1 MPVDLGPIDTT
12 TLSNL
17 GIIIDMNSFEF
28 QYTTN
33 EIQEL
38 TNSYANVLMA
48 VMMDI
53 LGAIIL
59 IVLVEIGLGILI
71 VFMSRKMYKR
81 ILMR

>member
-1 MPVDLGPIDTT
+1 
-12 TLSNL
+12 
-17 GIIIDMNSFEF
+17 MNSFEF